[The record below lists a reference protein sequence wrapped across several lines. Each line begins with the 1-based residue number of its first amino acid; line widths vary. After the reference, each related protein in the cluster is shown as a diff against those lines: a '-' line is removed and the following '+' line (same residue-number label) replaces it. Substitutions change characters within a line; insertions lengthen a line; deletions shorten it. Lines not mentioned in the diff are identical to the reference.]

1 MRLTVIRRMSS
12 TCSTERWVI
21 TYVSSSLSV
30 LTYLQV
36 NLQHGLILEH
46 QQAFQ
51 DYKAQTASKLK
62 DLEDLQERVSRLT
75 LEKGNFR
82 GEIDKYTQLLERE
95 QITKVEDLKKAEV
108 LQEELES
115 LVASKKQLL
124 TEVDSLQK
132 TISGLLEKMQDAAQ
146 ELTDRFTT
154 ELKEK
159 TDLLAKET
167 AKAASLNTLINNLKD
182 QEGNVKMEIAKVKAE
197 SKLMNDKYN
206 RIAAEHSQAFSVRK
220 DIVLVLHNS

>member
-1 MRLTVIRRMSS
+1 VIDHLSS
-12 TCSTERWVI
+12 L
-21 TYVSSSLSV
+21 LSV

-82 GEIDKYTQLLERE
+82 GEIDKYAQLLERE
-95 QITKVEDLKKAEV
+95 QTIRVEDLKKAEA
-108 LQEELES
+108 LQKELES

-124 TEVDSLQK
+124 TEVAGLQK
-132 TISGLLEKMQDAAQ
+132 TISDLQEKMQGAAQ
-146 ELTDRFTT
+146 GLTDRFTA

-167 AKAASLNTLINNLKD
+167 TKAASLNTLINNLKS
-182 QEGNVKMEIAKVKAE
+182 QESNAKMEIAKVKAE
-197 SKLMNDKYN
+197 SKLMSDKYN
-206 RIAAEHSQAFSVRK
+206 RMAAEHSQAFSVRK
-220 DIVLVLHNS
+220 DIVLELYNN